1 MRRAA
6 IARVANIPG
15 QPERDTRSPAR
26 PADEAMERAA
36 HGGDLDSARQQ
47 FPSAPEPWI
56 DLSTGINPL
65 PYPLPALPPEV
76 WQRLPGRAE
85 TDRLAATAARAYG
98 AGEAGMIVAA
108 PGTQAL
114 IGLL

>member
-1 MRRAA
+1 MRSGASM
-6 IARVANIPG
+6 G
-15 QPERDTRSPAR
+15 QDV
-26 PADEAMERAA
+26 MEPVS
-36 HGGDLDSARQQ
+36 HGGDLDVARRE

-65 PYPLPALPPEV
+65 PYPLPPLPPEV
-76 WQRLPGRAE
+76 WQRLPGRAD

-98 AGEAGMIVAA
+98 AGEARMVVAA